1 MTARASAD
9 GAGISFIA
17 LGGYP
22 SRCDSVNKRFV
33 VAFVL
38 AGVGSGELGDSLV
51 EHVRAAEI
59 GGNGDPDTHTSTRM
73 LAVGNLI
80 SVRGR

>member
-9 GAGISFIA
+9 GAGLSFIA

-38 AGVGSGELGDSLV
+38 AGVGSGELGDSQLGRLRLDPARSALMQVIAPALV
-51 EHVRAAEI
+51 
-59 GGNGDPDTHTSTRM
+59 
-73 LAVGNLI
+73 
-80 SVRGR
+80 